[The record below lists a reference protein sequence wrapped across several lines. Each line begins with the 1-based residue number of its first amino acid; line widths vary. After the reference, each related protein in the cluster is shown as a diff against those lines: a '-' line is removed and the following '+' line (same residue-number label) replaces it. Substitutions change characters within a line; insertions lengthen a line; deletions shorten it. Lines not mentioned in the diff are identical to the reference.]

1 MTGIRGDLFMTKLR
15 NRKRKTDRNKE
26 IVALK
31 KAGVS
36 WREIAQKYDLS
47 ICRVRQIY
55 DVWEYRDE

>member
-1 MTGIRGDLFMTKLR
+1 MTKLK

-26 IVALK
+26 IVELK